1 MPRRQKMKIVKN
13 QNLGVFEKLE
23 NSLKMLVFEKEKE
36 KDEDFFV
43 GETRRDWREDEDK
56 ELII

>member
-1 MPRRQKMKIVKN
+1 MKIVKN

-23 NSLKMLVFEKEKE
+23 NSFKMLVFEKEKE